1 MTTRKN
7 WKADGAEQCID
18 VEFGGHNSPFWTYCL
33 ALLHVGN
40 RRKKDPKL
48 AASFEFW
55 TKMVDKKNEQ
65 FCFIAPG
72 CGGGENETDV
82 SLMQHSLRISVA
94 QEKLLDMNRYLIK
107 YWKRNRYSLYGCK
120 KYKNYDLICIC
131 SRSYEWVHLMS

>member
-1 MTTRKN
+1 MSSVTRKN

-55 TKMVDKKNEQ
+55 TKMEKIKKMNN

-72 CGGGENETDV
+72 YCGGENETDV

-94 QEKLLDMNRYLIK
+94 QEKLLDMIRYP
-107 YWKRNRYSLYGCK
+107 
-120 KYKNYDLICIC
+120 KNYLGIYFI
-131 SRSYEWVHLMS
+131 

>member
-1 MTTRKN
+1 MSSVTTRKN

-55 TKMVDKKNEQ
+55 TKMEDKKNEQ

-94 QEKLLDMNRYLIK
+94 QEKLLDMTRYP
-107 YWKRNRYSLYGCK
+107 
-120 KYKNYDLICIC
+120 KNYLGI
-131 SRSYEWVHLMS
+131 S